1 MMILLTIQ
9 SIPCYKPIH
18 LERGRKHTSI
28 CLNLI
33 LFTDINLFTSR
44 GDGNLSVPCI
54 NIHWVFWYKPIYLE
68 RERKLKGWLHI
79 SIYRTIL
86 IQTYIPREGTKTMM
100 ILLTIQSIPC
110 YKPIHLERGR
120 KHTSICLNLILFTD
134 INLFTSRGDG
144 NLSVPCINIHWVF
157 WYKPIYLERERKLK
171 GWLHISIYR
180 TILIQTYIPREGTKT
195 GPHLT

>member
-1 MMILLTIQ
+1 MLLIDFSIWTYLPREETETMMILLTIQ

-18 LERGRKHTSI
+18 LESGRKHTSI

-86 IQTYIPREGTKTMM
+86 IQTYIPREGTET
-100 ILLTIQSIPC
+100 
-110 YKPIHLERGR
+110 
-120 KHTSICLNLILFTD
+120 TSPSFVTGCHWD
-134 INLFTSRGDG
+134 INLYTSRGDFFE
-144 NLSVPCINIHWVF
+144 NFENSLDTAS
-157 WYKPIYLERERKLK
+157 RKC
-171 GWLHISIYR
+171 
-180 TILIQTYIPREGTKT
+180 
-195 GPHLT
+195 